1 MHVVVC
7 SIVYK
12 ICVLNS
18 RRTLR
23 GSPTNL
29 RFATQIVIMC
39 WYLLL
44 IFGIWIFVSFL
55 TYRYLIQKKN
65 LFQKEVFFK
74 KPSNVLFVIAHPD
87 DECMF
92 FGPSITAM
100 VQPSLS
106 NSSSRRKQAKDV
118 YILCLSDGNANGLGE
133 ARREELKK
141 SCKILGLADSNV
153 LIHNGPVFFED
164 SQNSVWDSK
173 AVADTLHLYIKKL
186 NIDSI
191 ITFDKDG
198 ISGHLNHKSIYHGVL
213 QLMKNSKRRVAV
225 RVFILETVSVFRKY
239 LGFIDS
245 VFIKPNALICT
256 SDWINRTNIQNAMAA
271 HKSQY
276 VWFRRLYITFS
287 RYLFFNT
294 FIPLEIY

>member
-1 MHVVVC
+1 MFFSTYFLKMTKSMHVVVC

-213 QLMKNSKRRVAV
+213 QLMKNSKRRG
-225 RVFILETVSVFRKY
+225 I
-239 LGFIDS
+239 
-245 VFIKPNALICT
+245 
-256 SDWINRTNIQNAMAA
+256 IQ
-271 HKSQY
+271 K
-276 VWFRRLYITFS
+276 
-287 RYLFFNT
+287 
-294 FIPLEIY
+294 IYPDNDA

>member
-1 MHVVVC
+1 
-7 SIVYK
+7 
-12 ICVLNS
+12 
-18 RRTLR
+18 
-23 GSPTNL
+23 
-29 RFATQIVIMC
+29 MC

-55 TYRYLIQKKN
+55 TYRFLIQKKN
-65 LFQKEVFFK
+65 LFLKEVFFK

-92 FGPSITAM
+92 FGPSIRAM
-100 VQPSLS
+100 VQPALS
-106 NSSSRRKQAKDV
+106 NSSTRRKQAKDI
-118 YILCLSDGNANGLGE
+118 YILCLSDGNSNGLGE
-133 ARREELKK
+133 ARREEFKK

-153 LIHNGPVFFED
+153 LIHNGPMFFED
-164 SQNSVWDSK
+164 NPDSVWDSK
-173 AVADTLHLYIKKL
+173 AIADTLNLYIKQL

-191 ITFDKDG
+191 ITFDEDG

-225 RVFILETVSVFRKY
+225 RVFILETVNVFRKY

-256 SDWINRTNIQNAMAA
+256 SDWTNRTKIQNAMAA

-276 VWFRRLYITFS
+276 VWFRRSYIIFS
-287 RYLFFNT
+287 RYLVFNT
-294 FIPLEIY
+294 FVPLEIY

>member
-1 MHVVVC
+1 MFFSTYFLKMTKSMHVVVC

-87 DECMF
+87 DEYDCF
-92 FGPSITAM
+92 
-100 VQPSLS
+100 
-106 NSSSRRKQAKDV
+106 
-118 YILCLSDGNANGLGE
+118 
-133 ARREELKK
+133 
-141 SCKILGLADSNV
+141 
-153 LIHNGPVFFED
+153 
-164 SQNSVWDSK
+164 
-173 AVADTLHLYIKKL
+173 
-186 NIDSI
+186 
-191 ITFDKDG
+191 
-198 ISGHLNHKSIYHGVL
+198 
-213 QLMKNSKRRVAV
+213 
-225 RVFILETVSVFRKY
+225 
-239 LGFIDS
+239 
-245 VFIKPNALICT
+245 
-256 SDWINRTNIQNAMAA
+256 
-271 HKSQY
+271 
-276 VWFRRLYITFS
+276 
-287 RYLFFNT
+287 
-294 FIPLEIY
+294 

>member
-1 MHVVVC
+1 M
-7 SIVYK
+7 
-12 ICVLNS
+12 
-18 RRTLR
+18 
-23 GSPTNL
+23 
-29 RFATQIVIMC
+29 
-39 WYLLL
+39 
-44 IFGIWIFVSFL
+44 
-55 TYRYLIQKKN
+55 
-65 LFQKEVFFK
+65 
-74 KPSNVLFVIAHPD
+74 
-87 DECMF
+87 
-92 FGPSITAM
+92 
-100 VQPSLS
+100 
-106 NSSSRRKQAKDV
+106 
-118 YILCLSDGNANGLGE
+118 
-133 ARREELKK
+133 
-141 SCKILGLADSNV
+141 
-153 LIHNGPVFFED
+153 FFED

-294 FIPLEIY
+294 FIPIEIY